1 MTVSRQAKLVF
12 CAHRMHTLRLCILE
26 TIHSVS
32 VELLK
37 MENVP
42 ARFFCKSDIMVILCI
57 QNAWFQKLLFEACF
71 LLEMM
76 HIGNHAFCVG
86 RTAENGKCSLTLF
99 CKNDKSV
106 DSVETKRMVSNS
118 AF

>member
-1 MTVSRQAKLVF
+1 MKTWAHSFFAK
-12 CAHRMHTLRLCILE
+12 ATL
-26 TIHSVS
+26 
-32 VELLK
+32 
-37 MENVP
+37 
-42 ARFFCKSDIMVILCI
+42 MVILCI

-86 RTAENGKCSLTLF
+86 RTAENGKCTPTLF
-99 CKNDKSV
+99 WKSDNNG
-106 DSVETKRMVSNS
+106 DSVETKGMVTNY